1 MTIQLRCVKKYA
13 KMTRDEK
20 PGTTMGEGNEW
31 KNPGFTGR

>member
-20 PGTTMGEGNEW
+20 PGIIMGGGNEW
-31 KNPGFTGR
+31 KILGFTGR